1 MIFPKTYIRNFKNVK
16 FLCILHK
23 KSNVSK
29 SKHKNFT
36 LMHKMYVKNYTK
48 KERNGKCFMDFLS
61 YFSEHKKNIF
71 LN

>member
-1 MIFPKTYIRNFKNVK
+1 
-16 FLCILHK
+16 LHK